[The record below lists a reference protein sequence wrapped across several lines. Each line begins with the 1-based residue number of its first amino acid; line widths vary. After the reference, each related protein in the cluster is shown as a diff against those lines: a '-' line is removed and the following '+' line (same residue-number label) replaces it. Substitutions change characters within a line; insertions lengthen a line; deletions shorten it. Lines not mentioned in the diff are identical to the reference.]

1 MSAADAASAFKF
13 DQLTREPQVWRCQQR
28 SIPAHHTS
36 GLLEIRPSAA
46 GSSEAAPKKSP
57 WCWEVTPLQHSEH
70 PEGHM
75 AGAGGF
81 WAGTAFFVAL
91 EIVFWLFVQFT
102 GGKGDKR

>member
-1 MSAADAASAFKF
+1 MNLRFGAASSG
-13 DQLTREPQVWRCQQR
+13 PSQR
-28 SIPAHHTS
+28 SPFQEH
-36 GLLEIRPSAA
+36 LEILPSAEY
-46 GSSEAAPKKSP
+46 SSEAAAKESP
-57 WCWEVTPLQHSEH
+57 WCWEVSPQQHSDYL
-70 PEGHM
+70 EGHM